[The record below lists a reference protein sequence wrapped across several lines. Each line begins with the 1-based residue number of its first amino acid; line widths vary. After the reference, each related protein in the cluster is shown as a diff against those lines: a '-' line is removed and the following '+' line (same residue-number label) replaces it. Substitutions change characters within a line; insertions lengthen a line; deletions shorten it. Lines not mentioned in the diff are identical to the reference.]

1 MMYKNLILFLL
12 LQLNVFCFPNYGLFS
27 AQGEPGNSPFAE
39 SLTSRDMMR
48 SYDFMLSELITPK
61 LLTPSGQEVCLVG
74 VLHKP
79 ET

>member
-1 MMYKNLILFLL
+1 MMYKNLIFFLL
-12 LQLNVFCFPNYGLFS
+12 LQLNFFFANKGPFS
-27 AQGEPGNSPFAE
+27 AQGEPGNSPFAD
-39 SLTSRDMMR
+39 SLTSCDRVR
-48 SYDFMLSELITPK
+48 SYDFILSKLITPK